1 MPDQNQRERLKVAVP
16 ATLISIS
23 NLAEKIPLRSLHQ
36 RKPSLKLN
44 VSSMREIIDEFPLNI
59 SMHPAL
65 NNNNSL

>member
-1 MPDQNQRERLKVAVP
+1 MPDPNQRERLKVAVP
-16 ATLISIS
+16 ATLNSIS

-36 RKPSLKLN
+36 QKPPLKLN
-44 VSSMREIIDEFPLNI
+44 VSNMREIIDEIPLNI